1 MSVEGNAGIIPIPVI
16 AIDGPTASG
25 KGTVARR
32 VAKHLGFHYLDSGVL
47 YRAVARVSL
56 DQNIAAKDV
65 VRLLKIAEELDIRL
79 DEETDTIYLNGQDVG
94 LLLREQQC
102 GQRASEIAVWPQLRE
117 ALLAYQR
124 GCAVAPGLV
133 ADGRDMGTVVFIES
147 TFKIF
152 LTASVEVRA
161 YRRFRQLLDQGFS
174 ANLSHIIQEIRT
186 RDQRDSERASAP
198 LRRAEGAWLLDTSG
212 LTVDQVVKK
221 IIHRFEQSV
230 KTKG

>member
-1 MSVEGNAGIIPIPVI
+1 
-16 AIDGPTASG
+16 
-25 KGTVARR
+25 
-32 VAKHLGFHYLDSGVL
+32 
-47 YRAVARVSL
+47 
-56 DQNIAAKDV
+56 
-65 VRLLKIAEELDIRL
+65 
-79 DEETDTIYLNGQDVG
+79 
-94 LLLREQQC
+94 
-102 GQRASEIAVWPQLRE
+102 
-117 ALLAYQR
+117 
-124 GCAVAPGLV
+124 
-133 ADGRDMGTVVFIES
+133 
-147 TFKIF
+147 

-221 IIHRFEQSV
+221 IVHRFEQSV